1 MPIALLAAFA
11 GSLAIH
17 IAALFGPDLPPF
29 GETPEPPPLQAELKP
44 LPPAPATEAQ
54 KPAHRRPR
62 PASHTVPPAPQP
74 EVAPMETPAEPA
86 ETAKAPEL
94 EKQAEPAASDLEQ
107 KSPSTADAVPPA
119 PKLPVSGVIRYVVH
133 YGTQGFVVGRAEHR
147 WQFTPDG
154 HYRLTGITETSGLAA
169 LVKTLRYEN
178 ESAGRLT
185 AQGLQPDTYRVR
197 KNGQEVKEGADFDW
211 STGEVTLAKDGSRHA
226 VAPGT
231 QDVLSLSYQFAWLPK
246 PEEGMRLGV
255 VIGKK
260 YDRFPIDSLGEE
272 TLATAAGTFRTL
284 HLRVMLDTITEIW
297 IALDRYRLPVKIRY
311 TDKKGDVFE
320 QVVTELGTDAGSE
333 PGKS

>member
-17 IAALFGPDLPPF
+17 LAALFGPDLPPF
-29 GETPEPPPLQAELKP
+29 GETAEPPPLQVELKP
-44 LPPAPATEAQ
+44 LPPAPASEAP
-54 KPAHRRPR
+54 KPQHRRPKP
-62 PASHTVPPAPQP
+62 PAHAAKPAPQP
-74 EVAPMETPAEPA
+74 EAAAPETPAVPA
-86 ETAKAPEL
+86 ETASAPEP
-94 EKQAEPAASDLEQ
+94 EKQPEPAASDLAQ
-107 KSPSTADAVPPA
+107 KSRSTADAAPPA
-119 PKLPVSGVIRYVVH
+119 PKQPASGVIRYVVH

-147 WQFTPDG
+147 WEFTPDG
-154 HYRLTGITETSGLAA
+154 HYRLQGVTETSGLAA
-169 LVKTLRYEN
+169 LLKTLRYEN
-178 ESAGRLT
+178 ESTGRLT
-185 AQGLQPDTYRVR
+185 AQGLQPETYRVR

-211 STGEVTLAKDGSRHA
+211 SAGEVTLAKDGSRHA

-272 TLATAAGTFRTL
+272 TLETAAGTFRTL
-284 HLRVMLDTITEIW
+284 HLRVMLDTVTEIW

-311 TDKKGDVFE
+311 TDKNGDVFE

-333 PGKS
+333 PGKP